1 MKNFLLSAL
10 GRTVLGMVFLDAIVS
25 VAVAWTGRI
34 EWLPGIWVA
43 AGWFT
48 VNSLL
53 MWRMAEWVRSER
65 KPDQKRILLWSV
77 VKFPVLYLA
86 GLGLLLIP
94 AVRVQGVLVTFTAFL
109 IGMALSPFVNI
120 GKRAH

>member
-1 MKNFLLSAL
+1 
-10 GRTVLGMVFLDAIVS
+10 MVFLDAIVS
-25 VAVAWTGRI
+25 VAMAWTGRI

-65 KPDQKRILLWSV
+65 KPDQKRILVWSV